1 MDVTGFSIL
10 RPSSIAG
17 FSNGVK
23 LKTQKEILSMG
34 KDNARVTVLGGCGAV
49 GSVAVKTLVKHPE
62 FSEVAIAD
70 YNLKKAREMA
80 KQLRG
85 KHVSAIKFDAL
96 NKSSVEKAIK
106 GSDIVINCVGP
117 FYNTVKP
124 ILNAVIKSRIN
135 YVDVCDDV
143 DVTLDILDMTD
154 RAKKAGI
161 TALIGMGSSPGVTN
175 IIAKLVSEQFLE
187 ETDSVDIFHAHG
199 GEPIEGEGVIGHRF
213 HCMTIDI
220 PMYLDGRLQ
229 YVRYFEESGIKLRQ
243 TFNFPVL
250 GEVPIFPYPHP
261 EQVTVPRY
269 INLKQVT
276 NKGTVVPIEY
286 YNLIGE
292 MCRLGLASKEPVK
305 VKGKTVVPYDF
316 AVAFIIKQRER
327 ILKETSFGRQRGC
340 VSVVVKGKK
349 EGKYREYRFH
359 MASQSQALGEG
370 TGIPVAMAAI
380 LMHQGKITEKGIL
393 PPEAAVNPA
402 DFLGLLPQIMDMDKA
417 KSGGGS
423 FSGFLIEKVDE
434 NGNVSKVDM

>member
-1 MDVTGFSIL
+1 MTLHGS
-10 RPSSIAG
+10 
-17 FSNGVK
+17 
-23 LKTQKEILSMG
+23 
-34 KDNARVTVLGGCGAV
+34 RVTVLGGCGAV

-62 FSEVAIAD
+62 FSEVVIAD

-80 KQLRG
+80 G
-85 KHVSAIKFDAL
+85 KLKGKPVFALKFNAL
-96 NKSSVEKAIK
+96 DKSSVEKVIK
-106 GSDIVINCVGP
+106 GSDIVVNCVGP

-143 DVTLDILDMTD
+143 DVTLDILEMSD

-175 IIAKLVSEQFLE
+175 IIAKLVSEQFLD

-229 YVRYFEESGIKLRQ
+229 YVRYFEDSGMKLRQ

-261 EQVTVPRY
+261 EQVTIPKY
-269 INLKQVT
+269 IKLKQVT
-276 NKGTVVPIEY
+276 NKGSVVPIEY
-286 YNLIGE
+286 YNLISD
-292 MCRLGLASKEPVK
+292 MCRLGLASKEPIN

-316 AVAFIIKQRER
+316 AVAYIIKQRER
-327 ILKETSFGRQRGC
+327 ILRETNFGQQRGC

-349 EGKYREYRFH
+349 DGRYREYRFH

-380 LMHQGKITEKGIL
+380 LMHQGKITEKGVL

-402 DFLGLLPQIMDMDKA
+402 DFLGLLPQIMDMDRAKA
-417 KSGGGS
+417 GDGS
-423 FSGFLIEKVDE
+423 FSGFLVEKVDE
-434 NGNVSKVDM
+434 NGNVSKVEM